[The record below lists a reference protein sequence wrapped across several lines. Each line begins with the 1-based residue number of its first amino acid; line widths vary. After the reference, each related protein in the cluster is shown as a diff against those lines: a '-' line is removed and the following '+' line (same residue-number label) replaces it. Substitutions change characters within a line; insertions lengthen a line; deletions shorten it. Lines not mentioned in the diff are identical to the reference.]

1 MSVETMTRG
10 RRSVSSVPPVLCGAR
25 KNNARQATTKQRIVI
40 VLDNNA
46 SPLMSSTRTRYTL
59 LYFACVLSV
68 ITYIDR
74 VCIASSAP
82 AIRGDLG
89 LNAVQ
94 MGWIFSAFTFAYA
107 VFEIPTGW
115 MADVFGPRKT
125 LMRIVLWWST
135 FTAVSGLAWNF
146 TSLVIARFLFGAG
159 EAGAYPSISR
169 SFSRWFPVTE
179 RGAAHGAVFMCS
191 RLGAA
196 ATPPL
201 VILIIAAAGWRVSF
215 WIFGSLGVAWSVMW
229 WRWFRDDPAAHP
241 SVGPDELALIAS
253 GTPTTAHANVH
264 WRDLL
269 DLNLLYICLMY
280 FCIAYG
286 LYFYL
291 TWLPT
296 YFTEA
301 RGFTPQQSA
310 WLASA
315 VLFTGAIASIAGG
328 WLTDELTSRYGL
340 KAGRSIA
347 VVALPLSAVLIVSAT
362 LSPSPRLAAVLIAL
376 AFFCAE
382 LCLSPS
388 WAMCHDIGGQAAG
401 TVTGAM
407 NTLGN
412 LGGSLSPLVF
422 GYSVQLWGSWS
433 TPLVIM
439 ACVYLAGAAMT
450 LLVNPHRRIVFR
462 RSPLARTQSIAR

>member
-1 MSVETMTRG
+1 MMQSTSGGSLKR
-10 RRSVSSVPPVLCGAR
+10 A
-25 KNNARQATTKQRIVI
+25 IVTGW
-40 VLDNNA
+40 
-46 SPLMSSTRTRYTL
+46 SPTRTRYTL

-68 ITYIDR
+68 ITYVDR

-82 AIRGDLG
+82 AIRRELG
-89 LNAVQ
+89 LDAVQ
-94 MGWIFSAFTFAYA
+94 MGWVFSAFTFAYA

-115 MADVFGPRKT
+115 MADVFGPRQT
-125 LMRIVLWWST
+125 LMRIVLWWSA
-135 FTAVSGLAWNF
+135 FTAASGLAWNF
-146 TSLVIARFLFGAG
+146 TSLVVARFLFGAG

-179 RGAAHGAVFMCS
+179 RGGAHGAVFMSS

-201 VILIIAAAGWRVSF
+201 VILIISAAGWRASF
-215 WIFGSLGVAWSVMW
+215 SIFASLGLGWTILW
-229 WRWFRDDPAAHP
+229 WRWFRDDPATHP
-241 SVGPDELALIAS
+241 SVGPDELAVITA
-253 GTPTTAHANVH
+253 GTPSTQRASVQ

-301 RGFTPQQSA
+301 RGFTTRQSA

-315 VLFTGAIASIAGG
+315 VLFTGAVASITGG
-328 WLTDELTSRYGL
+328 WLTDTLTRRYSV
-340 KAGRSIA
+340 KIGRSIGA
-347 VVALPLSAVLIVSAT
+347 VALPLSAVFIIAAM
-362 LSPSPRLAAVLIAL
+362 LSPSDFFAAVLMAF

-388 WAMCHDIGGQAAG
+388 WAMCHDIGGEAAG
-401 TVTGAM
+401 TITGTM

-412 LGGSLSPLVF
+412 IGGSISPLVV

-439 ACVYLAGAAMT
+439 ACIYPVGGILT
-450 LLVNPHRRIVFR
+450 LLVDPSRRIVFR
-462 RSPLARTQSIAR
+462 NRQP

>member
-1 MSVETMTRG
+1 VRD
-10 RRSVSSVPPVLCGAR
+10 C
-25 KNNARQATTKQRIVI
+25 N
-40 VLDNNA
+40 
-46 SPLMSSTRTRYTL
+46 STRARYTL

-82 AIRGDLG
+82 AIRADLG
-89 LNAVQ
+89 LDAVQ

-107 VFEIPTGW
+107 LFEIPTGW

-125 LMRIVLWWST
+125 LLRIVLWWSA
-135 FTAVSGLAWNF
+135 FTAASGLAWNF

-159 EAGAYPSISR
+159 EAGAYPSMSR

-179 RGAAHGAVFMCS
+179 RGGAHGAVFMSS

-201 VILIIAAAGWRVSF
+201 VILIISAAGWRVSF
-215 WIFGSLGVAWSVMW
+215 WIFASLGIAWTVLW

-253 GTPTTAHANVH
+253 GTPSTPRANVH

-296 YFTEA
+296 YFKEA
-301 RGFTPQQSA
+301 RGFSAQQSA

-315 VLFTGAIASIAGG
+315 VLLTGAIASLTGG
-328 WLTDELTSRYGL
+328 WLTDKLTRRYSL
-340 KAGRSIA
+340 KAGRSIGA
-347 VVALPLSAVLIVSAT
+347 VALPLSAVFIIAAM
-362 LSPSPRLAAVLIAL
+362 LSPSGLFAAVLMAC

-388 WAMCHDIGGQAAG
+388 WAMCHDIGGEAAG
-401 TVTGAM
+401 TITGAM

-412 LGGSLSPLVF
+412 IGGSISPLVV

-433 TPLVIM
+433 TPLLIM
-439 ACVYLAGAAMT
+439 ACIYPVGGILT
-450 LLVNPHRRIVFR
+450 LLVDPRRRIVFR
-462 RSPLARTQSIAR
+462 GDQELPQSPAP

>member
-1 MSVETMTRG
+1 
-10 RRSVSSVPPVLCGAR
+10 
-25 KNNARQATTKQRIVI
+25 
-40 VLDNNA
+40 
-46 SPLMSSTRTRYTL
+46 
-59 LYFACVLSV
+59 V
-68 ITYIDR
+68 ITYVDR

-82 AIRGDLG
+82 AIRGELG
-89 LNAVQ
+89 LDAVQ
-94 MGWIFSAFTFAYA
+94 MGWVFSAFTFAYA

-125 LMRIVLWWST
+125 LMRIVLWWSA
-135 FTAVSGLAWNF
+135 FTAASGLAWNF
-146 TSLVIARFLFGAG
+146 TSLVVARFLFGAG

-196 ATPPL
+196 ATPPV
-201 VILIIAAAGWRVSF
+201 VIAIISGAGWRVSF
-215 WIFGSLGVAWSVMW
+215 WIFGALGVIWSVFW

-241 SVGPDELALIAS
+241 SVAPDELALIAS
-253 GTPTTAHANVH
+253 GTPSTPRANVH
-264 WRDLL
+264 WRDLF
-269 DLNLLYICLMY
+269 DLNLLCICLMY

-296 YFTEA
+296 YFKEA
-301 RGFTPQQSA
+301 RGFSTQHSA

-315 VLFTGAIASIAGG
+315 VLFTGAVASITGG
-328 WLTDELTSRYGL
+328 WLTDRLTRRYGL
-340 KAGRSIA
+340 KVGRSIGA
-347 VVALPLSAVLIVSAT
+347 VALPLSGVLIVSAM
-362 LSPSPRLAAVLIAL
+362 LSASPLLAAVLMAF
-376 AFFCAE
+376 AFFWAE

-388 WAMCHDIGGQAAG
+388 WAMCHDIGGEAAG
-401 TVTGAM
+401 TITGAM

-412 LGGSLSPLVF
+412 IGGSISPLVV

-439 ACVYLAGAAMT
+439 AGIYLAGGMLT
-450 LLVNPHRRIVFR
+450 LLVDPRRRLVFR
-462 RSPLARTQSIAR
+462 GQRM

>member
-1 MSVETMTRG
+1 MMV
-10 RRSVSSVPPVLCGAR
+10 
-25 KNNARQATTKQRIVI
+25 
-40 VLDNNA
+40 
-46 SPLMSSTRTRYTL
+46 STRTRYTL

-82 AIRGDLG
+82 AIRGELRLD
-89 LNAVQ
+89 AVQ
-94 MGWIFSAFTFAYA
+94 MAWIFSAFTFAYA

-115 MADVFGPRKT
+115 MADVFGPRRT
-125 LMRIVLWWST
+125 LMRIVLWWSA
-135 FTAVSGLAWNF
+135 FTAASGLVWNF

-201 VILIIAAAGWRVSF
+201 VIVIIAAAGWRVSF
-215 WIFGSLGVAWSVMW
+215 WIFGSLGVAWSVLW

-253 GTPTTAHANVH
+253 GTPPAPRANVH

-269 DLNLLYICLMY
+269 DVNLLYICLMY

-296 YFTEA
+296 YFKEA
-301 RGFTPQQSA
+301 RGFSTQQSA

-315 VLFTGAIASIAGG
+315 VLFTGAVASLTGG
-328 WLTDELTSRYGL
+328 WLTDALTSRYGL
-340 KAGRSIA
+340 KVGRSIA
-347 VVALPLSAVLIVSAT
+347 VVALPLSAGLIVSAMRSA
-362 LSPSPRLAAVLIAL
+362 SPLLAAVLMAF
-376 AFFCAE
+376 AFFWAE

-388 WAMCHDIGGQAAG
+388 WAMCHDIGGEAAG

-433 TPLVIM
+433 TPMVIM
-439 ACVYLAGAAMT
+439 AFIYLAGALLT
-450 LLVNPHRRIVFR
+450 LLVDPRRRMVFR
-462 RSPLARTQSIAR
+462 ASHETPPQPAAP

>member
-1 MSVETMTRG
+1 MKR
-10 RRSVSSVPPVLCGAR
+10 A
-25 KNNARQATTKQRIVI
+25 IVTGCR
-40 VLDNNA
+40 
-46 SPLMSSTRTRYTL
+46 PTRTRYTL

-68 ITYIDR
+68 ITYVDR

-82 AIRGDLG
+82 AIRGELG
-89 LNAVQ
+89 LDAVQ
-94 MGWIFSAFTFAYA
+94 MGWVFSAFTFAYA

-125 LMRIVLWWST
+125 LMRIVLWWSA
-135 FTAVSGLAWNF
+135 FTAASGLAWSF
-146 TSLVIARFLFGAG
+146 TSLVVARFLFGAG

-201 VILIIAAAGWRVSF
+201 VIAIISGAGWRVSF
-215 WIFGSLGVAWSVMW
+215 WIFAALGVIWSVFW

-241 SVGPDELALIAS
+241 SVGPDELARIAS
-253 GTPTTAHANVH
+253 GTPSSPRANVH
-264 WRDLL
+264 WRNLL
-269 DLNLLYICLMY
+269 DLNLLYICLVY

-296 YFTEA
+296 YFKEA
-301 RGFTPQQSA
+301 RGFSTQQSA

-315 VLFTGAIASIAGG
+315 VLFTGAIASITGG
-328 WLTDELTSRYGL
+328 WLTDRLTSRYGV
-340 KAGRSIA
+340 KVGRSIA
-347 VVALPLSAVLIVSAT
+347 VVALPLSAVLIVSAM
-362 LSPSPRLAAVLIAL
+362 LSASPLLAAVLMAF
-376 AFFCAE
+376 AFFWAE

-388 WAMCHDIGGQAAG
+388 WAMCHDIGGEAAG
-401 TVTGAM
+401 TITGAM

-412 LGGSLSPLVF
+412 IGGSISPLVV

-433 TPLVIM
+433 IPLAMM
-439 ACVYLAGAAMT
+439 ACIYLAGAVLT
-450 LLVNPHRRIVFR
+450 LLVDPRRRLVFR
-462 RSPLARTQSIAR
+462 NNQELPPHPPAP

>member
-1 MSVETMTRG
+1 M
-10 RRSVSSVPPVLCGAR
+10 P
-25 KNNARQATTKQRIVI
+25 
-40 VLDNNA
+40 
-46 SPLMSSTRTRYTL
+46 STRARYTL

-82 AIRGDLG
+82 AIRADLR
-89 LNAVQ
+89 LDSVQ
-94 MGWIFSAFTFAYA
+94 MGWVFSAFTFAYA

-115 MADVFGPRKT
+115 MADVFGPRRT
-125 LMRIVLWWST
+125 LMRIVLWWSA
-135 FTAVSGLAWNF
+135 FTAASGLAWNF
-146 TSLVIARFLFGAG
+146 TSLLIARFLFGAG

-179 RGAAHGAVFMCS
+179 RGAAHGAVFMSS

-201 VILIIAAAGWRVSF
+201 VILIISAAGWRVSF
-215 WIFGSLGVAWSVMW
+215 WIFGSLGVAWSVLW

-241 SVGPDELALIAS
+241 SVGPDERAFIAS
-253 GTPTTAHANVH
+253 GTPSTDTANVH

-269 DLNLLYICLMY
+269 DRNLLCICLMY

-296 YFTEA
+296 YFKEA
-301 RGFTPQQSA
+301 RGFSSQQAA

-315 VLFTGAIASIAGG
+315 VLFTGAVASIAGG
-328 WLTDELTSRYGL
+328 WLTDRLTKRYGL
-340 KAGRSIA
+340 KVGRSIA
-347 VVALPLSAVLIVSAT
+347 VVALPLSGALIIAAT
-362 LSPSPRLAAVLIAL
+362 LSPSPLLAAVLIAF
-376 AFFCAE
+376 AFFWAE

-388 WAMCHDIGGQAAG
+388 WAMCHDIGGEAAG

-422 GYSVQLWGSWS
+422 GYSVQLWNSWS

-439 ACVYLAGAAMT
+439 ACIYGVGGMLT
-450 LLVNPHRRIVFR
+450 LRVDPRRRLVFR
-462 RSPLARTQSIAR
+462 GRQA